1 MESMRTIENVAIEAL
16 VEAPENPN
24 EMSDSQMASLVEF
37 MRVEGYL
44 QPLHIRPMED
54 GKYEIIDGHHRVR
67 AAKELG
73 LTTLP
78 AVVEDIGPEKAMIR
92 RIGLNKHRGELNLGL
107 TGKHLKELNEL
118 GWDVDK
124 LTITGFDATEISD
137 LLKFS
142 MPEDEAMPKAVALPE
157 PEPDQVEKP
166 QVLEL
171 EFRNAAEK
179 RRAKKALKKAA
190 GKNGTLADGLLRLL
204 VEEEGDDDGD

>member
-1 MESMRTIENVAIEAL
+1 MKTIENVSVEAL

-24 EMSDSQMASLVEF
+24 EMTADQMASLIEF
-37 MRVEGYL
+37 MRHEGYL
-44 QPLHIRPMED
+44 QPLHIRPMDD

-107 TGKHLKELNEL
+107 TGKHLKELHEL
-118 GWDVDK
+118 GWEVDK
-124 LTITGFDATEISD
+124 LTITGFDATEVGD
-137 LLKFS
+137 LLKFAV
-142 MPEDEAMPKAVALPE
+142 PEDEAIPKAVALPE
-157 PEPDQVEKP
+157 PEPEQVEKP

-171 EFRNAAEK
+171 EFRNADEK

-204 VEEEGDDDGD
+204 VEEGDSDGDD

>member
-1 MESMRTIENVAIEAL
+1 MRTIENVSIEAL
-16 VEAPENPN
+16 VEAAENPN
-24 EMSDSQMASLVEF
+24 EMTDTQMLSLMEF
-37 MRVEGYL
+37 MRQEGYL
-44 QPLHIRPMED
+44 QPLHVRPLD
-54 GKYEIIDGHHRVR
+54 GSRYEIVDGHHRVR

-78 AVVEDIGPEKAMIR
+78 AVIEDVGPEKAMIR

-107 TGKHLKELNEL
+107 TGKHLKELHEL
-118 GWDVDK
+118 GWEVDK
-124 LTITGFDATEISD
+124 LTITGFDVTEIGD

-142 MPEDEAMPKAVALPE
+142 VPDEEVMPKAVALPE
-157 PEPDQVEKP
+157 PEPEQVAKP

-171 EFRNAAEK
+171 EFRNADEK

-204 VEEEGDDDGD
+204 VEEGDEG